1 MDLNCEEGDPAVHKY
16 HHQTT
21 WERVGGGGV
30 DQDLPT
36 DMFVGATLSAAS
48 GWEST
53 TRGGLAQR

>member
-21 WERVGGGGV
+21 WERVGRGGGV
-30 DQDLPT
+30 GQDLPT

-48 GWEST
+48 G
-53 TRGGLAQR
+53 